1 MKTLK
6 IMVAIVSLFC
16 LSCKEK
22 QSTTDYGDKVIP
34 NVSRIPVLETSK
46 ESSLVKVWIDSETGH
61 KIEKLI
67 NRKGDNKS
75 FYFHNNPFLPTKDKK
90 GWLMVFYG
98 STANGVQLF
107 TIDLKSRNIE
117 QITTKPGG
125 KSGEIVG
132 VKTRKIYYRIEDS
145 IFSTNIDTKK
155 TAFIF
160 KFPTDKTGSIATLN
174 ADETMLGGV
183 LSSKEEQEIMKK
195 YPEKKD
201 FFDRIYD
208 AKLKRTLITID
219 VATGKLTELFS
230 ENAWLNHEQFSPTNP
245 KLFMYCH
252 EGPWHKVDRI
262 WNLDLDSKKQKL
274 IHKRTVEREIAGH
287 EFFSPDG
294 KTIWFDLQ
302 IPRGETFYLAGKNL
316 ETGEEKRYALTRD
329 EWSIHYNIAPDL
341 KSFAGDGGNDGQ
353 VAHAK
358 DGRWIYHFV
367 PNGDHF
373 TTTKLVNME
382 NHNYKLEP
390 NVHFTPDGKYIIFR
404 ANFEGNSQVY
414 AVEIDKSKQ

>member
-1 MKTLK
+1 
-6 IMVAIVSLFC
+6 MVLFC
-16 LSCKEK
+16 FSCKEK
-22 QSTTDYGDKVIP
+22 Q
-34 NVSRIPVLETSK
+34 NVTSFNNKTITIQNKIPVMETSK
-46 ESSLVKVWIDSETGH
+46 ESSLTKLWIDSETGH
-61 KIEKLI
+61 KVEKLI
-67 NRKGDNKS
+67 DRKGSNSS

-98 STANGVQLF
+98 STPNGTQLF
-107 TIDLKSRNIE
+107 TIDLKSKTIE
-117 QITTKPGG
+117 QITSKPGG

-132 VKTRKIYYRIEDS
+132 VKTRKIYYRMKDS
-145 IFSTNIDTKK
+145 IFSTNIDTHE
-155 TAFIF
+155 TSFIF
-160 KFPTDKTGSIATLN
+160 KFPTDKMGSVGTLN
-174 ADETMLGGV
+174 ADETKLGGNI
-183 LSSKEEQEIMKK
+183 STKEEQEIMKK

-201 FFDRIYD
+201 FFGKVYE
-208 AKLKRTLITID
+208 AKLERTLITID
-219 VATGKLTELFS
+219 VATGKLSELFS
-230 ENAWLNHEQFSPTNP
+230 ENAWLNHEQFSPKDP

-252 EGPWHKVDRI
+252 EGPWNKVDRI
-262 WNLDLDSKKQKL
+262 WTINLDSKDRKL
-274 IHKRTVEREIAGH
+274 IHKRTVEGEIAGH

-302 IPRGETFYLAGKNL
+302 IPRSENFYLSGKNL
-316 ETGEEKRYALTRD
+316 ETGEEKRYSLTRD
-329 EWSIHYNIAPDL
+329 EWSIHYNIAPNL

-373 TTTKLVNME
+373 VSTKLVNMK

-404 ANFEGNSQVY
+404 ANFEGDSQVY
-414 AVEIDKSKQ
+414 AVEINKTKQ